1 MKIEVSVGREK
12 KTVEIDDGASF
23 EELLISLNLNPEEYI
38 VLVNG
43 KPIPAE
49 EKVRE
54 GEIKILKVVSGG

>member
-1 MKIEVSVGREK
+1 
-12 KTVEIDDGASF
+12 
-23 EELLISLNLNPEEYI
+23 LNPEEYI